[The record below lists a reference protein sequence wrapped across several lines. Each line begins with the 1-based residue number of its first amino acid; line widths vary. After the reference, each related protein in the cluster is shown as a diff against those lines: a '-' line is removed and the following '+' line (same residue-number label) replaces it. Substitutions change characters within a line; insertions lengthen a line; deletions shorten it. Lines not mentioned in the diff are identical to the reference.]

1 MMPEDKSCAKE
12 EKTAYA
18 VWMAET
24 VEPYLKE
31 HGEKG
36 YLKMED
42 GMSIAYRR
50 YSLPDAGKCV
60 VISHGFCEFA
70 ENITKSHTSFCGRDT
85 RSMCRNTGD
94 TGIPGARW
102 MTRS

>member
-1 MMPEDKSCAKE
+1 MMPEDRSCAKE

-18 VWMAET
+18 AWMAET

-42 GMSIAYRR
+42 R
-50 YSLPDAGKCV
+50 LPALFSAG
-60 VISHGFCEFA
+60 
-70 ENITKSHTSFCGRDT
+70 CGE
-85 RSMCRNTGD
+85 MCCDFPRVLRIRGK
-94 TGIPGARW
+94 I
-102 MTRS
+102 

>member
-1 MMPEDKSCAKE
+1 MPEDRSCAKE

-42 GMSIAYRR
+42 GMSIA
-50 YSLPDAGKCV
+50 
-60 VISHGFCEFA
+60 
-70 ENITKSHTSFCGRDT
+70 
-85 RSMCRNTGD
+85 
-94 TGIPGARW
+94 
-102 MTRS
+102 

>member
-1 MMPEDKSCAKE
+1 MMPEAKSCAKE

-36 YLKMED
+36 
-42 GMSIAYRR
+42 
-50 YSLPDAGKCV
+50 
-60 VISHGFCEFA
+60 
-70 ENITKSHTSFCGRDT
+70 
-85 RSMCRNTGD
+85 
-94 TGIPGARW
+94 
-102 MTRS
+102 

>member
-1 MMPEDKSCAKE
+1 MMPEDRSCAKE

-18 VWMAET
+18 AWMAET

-50 YSLPDAGKCV
+50 YFLPDAGKCV
-60 VISHGFCEFA
+60 VISHGFA
-70 ENITKSHTSFCGRDT
+70 NSRKNITKSHTVFCRRDT

-102 MTRS
+102 MAQS

>member
-1 MMPEDKSCAKE
+1 MMPEAKSCAKE

-42 GMSIAYRR
+42 GMSIAYR
-50 YSLPDAGKCV
+50 
-60 VISHGFCEFA
+60 
-70 ENITKSHTSFCGRDT
+70 
-85 RSMCRNTGD
+85 
-94 TGIPGARW
+94 
-102 MTRS
+102 

>member
-1 MMPEDKSCAKE
+1 MMPEDRSCAKE
-12 EKTAYA
+12 EKAAYA
-18 VWMAET
+18 AWMAET

-50 YSLPDAGKCV
+50 
-60 VISHGFCEFA
+60 
-70 ENITKSHTSFCGRDT
+70 
-85 RSMCRNTGD
+85 
-94 TGIPGARW
+94 
-102 MTRS
+102 

>member
-1 MMPEDKSCAKE
+1 MTPENKKRAGAEDAG
-12 EKTAYA
+12 YA
-18 VWMAET
+18 AWMAET

-70 ENITKSHTSFCGRDT
+70 EKYNEVAYRFLQEGYSVYVPEHRGH
-85 RSMCRNTGD
+85 G
-94 TGIPGARW
+94 
-102 MTRS
+102 

>member
-1 MMPEDKSCAKE
+1 MTPENKKRAGAEDAG
-12 EKTAYA
+12 YA
-18 VWMAET
+18 AWMAET

-31 HGEKG
+31 HGKKG

-42 GMSIAYRR
+42 GMSIAYRC

-70 ENITKSHTSFCGRDT
+70 ENITKSHTVFCRRDT
-85 RSMCRNTGD
+85 RSMCRSIGD
-94 TGIPGARW
+94 TAIPGARW

>member
-1 MMPEDKSCAKE
+1 MTPESKKRAGAEDAG
-12 EKTAYA
+12 YA
-18 VWMAET
+18 AWMAET

-42 GMSIAYRR
+42 GMSIAYRC
-50 YSLPDAGKCV
+50 YSLADAGKCV

-70 ENITKSHTSFCGRDT
+70 EKYNEPFSAGGILGLCAGASGT
-85 RSMCRNTGD
+85 RLFR
-94 TGIPGARW
+94 ARGG
-102 MTRS
+102 